1 MRMKLALVLMTLF
14 AAVAVSG
21 AAAADFEKDA
31 GSGADCTEPAGGGFV
46 LRCPT
51 ASVGQEYEIE
61 MESEEGSGCTSPGN
75 PYVWYEVVNSSL
87 PPGLTMS
94 RGGVL
99 SGTPATAG
107 FSRLVGCDHH
117 LTPVH

>member
-1 MRMKLALVLMTLF
+1 MRMKLAIVLMTLF

-61 MESEEGSGCTSPGN
+61 MESEEGSGCTSPG
-75 PYVWYEVVNSSL
+75 PRAPETS
-87 PPGLTMS
+87 T
-94 RGGVL
+94 RR
-99 SGTPATAG
+99 A
-107 FSRLVGCDHH
+107 
-117 LTPVH
+117 